1 MANGRLLRAVVAA
14 AACVMAFGPLLGA
27 GAGGGKGGGPV
38 PGDDIAACGTKGQV
52 AVRADRWVR
61 IASPTYAAGEGSNVV
76 TAFAAPRGLPGWLY
90 ATNGKTIQLS
100 VNGGCNWAHVFRGSG
115 RTAAAESQ
123 AYRPDVVT
131 HLAAPTDR
139 GLWFAAY
146 DHTDGADHPHVYAT
160 TDATPAPGN
169 ATKAPITTVE
179 VGLPAVGR
187 PVGFAVAR
195 TGPQAFLL
203 LEQPDP
209 ASGGL
214 APVRHLWFTKED
226 HTLDQAGVPNVTWQE
241 APLPQGFGPVEGI
254 ALSPDSSVN
263 LWVWSGARYAR
274 TTDGGTSWQS
284 ATAPGP
290 ISTIEIDESARAAVY
305 ATTPQ
310 GPLVERTV
318 EPGKVLARAAV
329 PVAPRSATHGA
340 RYGVAAISGDKGTF
354 GFDVNGERW
363 VPLGPRGVP
372 PFTRLHLGSGGA
384 GGILVGQTGAAFYR
398 LDLYLAET
406 FLPPPP
412 GPPVTGDPNDV
423 HLPNSVLHGPAL
435 KLARHHVTVA
445 PGATTDVA
453 VDFGVPPDPIPLDVF
468 FLVDT
473 TFSMD
478 NAIAGLRDGIRRIAA
493 EVTRRTHGSTC
504 FGVGDVKDYFPTDPL
519 NTYKVVQPIVC
530 AKDDP
535 HLEKVSAAL
544 AKLKAGGGGDDPEAQ
559 TVGLTQ
565 AVLGT
570 GLVDPYVARDQDARW
585 ASPNRV
591 IVLMTDA
598 NFHKTGGYPTID
610 ETVRTLHSY
619 YDTKVVGVHVIDNN
633 DAAAAR
639 ADITAVV
646 AGTKTLAPA
655 NGVDC
660 DGDGKA
666 DLAPNAPL
674 VCEAYNEAP
683 NIAPAI
689 IGLLLGVRD
698 NGSLAV
704 VPYDNDRVVRSIKGP
719 ASGTFNLK
727 VESHLPVTVR
737 LTCRPDQAGKDLR
750 LPLVGKKRNVAVVAD
765 TLTVAC
771 RAPVIKVPVPPVPP
785 RPPAP
790 EPDPP
795 VPPRPPEP
803 PPGAVQPPSVVN
815 QPPPNVNPNA
825 GFSSQ
830 EEEQFQVATVS
841 QDAQEDDGAEDV
853 ELAMSAYR
861 RDDDAAALLL
871 LGAATM
877 VSAASG
883 VAVARRRRT
892 APALARRRAS

>member
-1 MANGRLLRAVVAA
+1 MANARLLRAAVAA
-14 AACVMAFGPLLGA
+14 AACVTAFGPLLGA
-27 GAGGGKGGGPV
+27 GGAGGGAGGGGPV
-38 PGDDIAACGTKGQV
+38 PGDDIAACGTRGQV
-52 AVRADRWVR
+52 TVRGDRWVR
-61 IASPTYAAGEGSNVV
+61 IASPAYASGEGGNVV
-76 TAFAAPRGLPGWLY
+76 TSFAAPRGLPGWLY

-100 VNGGCNWAHVFRGSG
+100 VDGGCAWSHVFRGSG
-115 RTAAAESQ
+115 RTSAAESQ
-123 AYRPDVVT
+123 GYQPDVVT
-131 HLAAPTDR
+131 QLVAPTDR

-169 ATKAPITTVE
+169 ATKVPIATHD
-179 VGLPAVGR
+179 VGLPTVGR

-203 LEQPDP
+203 VEQPDP

-226 HTLDQAGVPNVTWQE
+226 HTLDQFGVPNVTWQE
-241 APLPQGFGPVEGI
+241 APLPAGLGPIEGI

-263 LWVWSGARYAR
+263 LWVWSGAKYAR
-274 TTDGGTSWQS
+274 TTDGGAHWQS

-290 ISTIEIDESARAAVY
+290 ISTVEIDESARAAVY
-305 ATTPQ
+305 ATAPQ

-318 EPGKVLARAAV
+318 EPGKVLTRAAV
-329 PVAPRSATHGA
+329 PAAPRSATHGA
-340 RYGVAAISGDKGTF
+340 RYGVAAISGAEGTF
-354 GFDVNGERW
+354 GFDVNGGRW

-372 PFTRLHLGSGGA
+372 AFSRLQVGTGGV
-384 GGILVGQTGAAFYR
+384 GGILLGQTPAALYR
-398 LDLYLAET
+398 LDLYPAET

-412 GPPVTGDPNDV
+412 GPPVDGDPNDV
-423 HLPNSVLHGPAL
+423 HLPRSRLHGPAL
-435 KLARHHVTVA
+435 TLARHHVTVA

-453 VDFGVPPDPIPLDVF
+453 VDFGVPPDPTPLDVF

-478 NAIAGLRDGIRRIAA
+478 NAIAGLRDGIRTIAS
-493 EVTRRTHGSTC
+493 EVARRTRGSAC
-504 FGVGDVKDYFPTDPL
+504 FGVGDVKDYVPTDPL
-519 NTYKVVQPIVC
+519 NAYKVVQPIVC
-530 AKDDP
+530 ADEDP
-535 HLEKVSAAL
+535 KLAKVSAAL

-570 GLVDPYVARDQDARW
+570 GLISPYVAKDQDAKW
-585 ASPNRV
+585 GSPNRV

-598 NFHKTGGYPTID
+598 NFHKTGGYPSIE
-610 ETVRTLHSY
+610 ETVQTLRSY

-639 ADITAVV
+639 ADITAVA
-646 AGTKTLAPA
+646 AGTGTLAPA

-674 VCEAYNEAP
+674 VCEAFNEAP

-698 NGSLAV
+698 PGSLAV

-737 LTCRPDQAGKDLR
+737 LTCRPDQAGRDLR
-750 LPLVGKKRNVAVVAD
+750 LPLVGKKRGQAVVSD
-765 TLTVAC
+765 TVTVAC
-771 RAPVIKVPVPPVPP
+771 RAPVVRVLVPPVPP

-790 EPDPP
+790 QPDP
-795 VPPRPPEP
+795 VLHPRPQGPPPGVPEP
-803 PPGAVQPPSVVN
+803 PPAVN

-841 QDAQEDDGAEDV
+841 QDAQEDDGAEEV
-853 ELAMSAYR
+853 ALAMSAYR
-861 RDDDAAALLL
+861 GDDSAALLL
-871 LGAATM
+871 LGAATV

-892 APALARRRAS
+892 AVAPRRAS